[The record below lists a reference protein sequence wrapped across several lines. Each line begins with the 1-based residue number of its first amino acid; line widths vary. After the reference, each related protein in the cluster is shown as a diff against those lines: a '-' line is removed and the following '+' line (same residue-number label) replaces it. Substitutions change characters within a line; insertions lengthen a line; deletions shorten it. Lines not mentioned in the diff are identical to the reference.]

1 MKFKAILPI
10 LFISL
15 SSFAGLDSVSISGTF
30 VNDEGCR
37 AYNVDCMNIYY
48 DNGESYNSCSLELY
62 IDDEYSASLKKGGKV
77 TKTEGDLITGRDRG
91 LRSTIIILPEW
102 KNTKAEFKIL
112 ESYNDPS
119 TFSEVDVSKFDI
131 TMKKGIFGKSYT
143 CKNMVFEPYE
153 D

>member
-1 MKFKAILPI
+1 
-10 LFISL
+10 
-15 SSFAGLDSVSISGTF
+15 
-30 VNDEGCR
+30 
-37 AYNVDCMNIYY
+37 
-48 DNGESYNSCSLELY
+48 
-62 IDDEYSASLKKGGKV
+62 
-77 TKTEGDLITGRDRG
+77 
-91 LRSTIIILPEW
+91 STIIILPEW

-119 TFSEVDVSKFDI
+119 TFSEVDVSKFNI